1 MPEHFRVRHED
12 GLSRH
17 LKTGGSNL
25 IGRGPRE
32 LAGLHRDGWQFPLE
46 LTLGELREEG
56 EVLFTGILRDIT
68 DGKEAEDKVRQ
79 AEERYRTLVERMPAV
94 TYIQEIGSPDSA
106 MYMSPQIEALTG
118 YTPEDCQNPDL
129 RWRMVHP
136 ADRERLRQSGEEQMG
151 EPGEVFT
158 HEYRLL
164 RRDGRTVWVRNESS
178 LVEEAPG
185 GPRYW
190 HGFMVDITERKRAE
204 AGLRA
209 YAAKLQRSNRELQDF
224 AHVASHDLQEPLR
237 KVSSFGERL
246 RTKYGD
252 ALGDQGLDYLARME
266 GATVRMQGL
275 IEDLLSLSRVTTQAN
290 PFEPVDL
297 AVVVP
302 EVLSDLE
309 ARLEETGG
317 TVKVGALPTVEADR
331 AQMRQLLQNLI
342 SNALKFHKE
351 GEPPGREGLR
361 GARGAGRATAA
372 VCGAGWSWRT
382 TA

>member
-1 MPEHFRVRHED
+1 
-12 GLSRH
+12 
-17 LKTGGSNL
+17 
-25 IGRGPRE
+25 
-32 LAGLHRDGWQFPLE
+32 
-46 LTLGELREEG
+46 
-56 EVLFTGILRDIT
+56 
-68 DGKEAEDKVRQ
+68 
-79 AEERYRTLVERMPAV
+79 MPAV
-94 TYIQEIGSPDSA
+94 TYIQQIGSPDSA

-136 ADRERLRQSGEEQMG
+136 EDRERLQQSGDEQTG
-151 EPGEVFT
+151 EPGDVFT

-164 RRDGRTVWVRNESS
+164 RRDGRTVWVRNESI
-178 LVEEAPG
+178 LVEDAAG
-185 GPRYW
+185 GTRYW
-190 HGFMVDITERKRAE
+190 HGFMVDVTERKRAE

-209 YAAKLQRSNRELQDF
+209 YAEKLQRSNRELQDF

-252 ALGDQGLDYLARME
+252 ALGDQGLDYLRRME

-297 AVVVP
+297 AEVVA
-302 EVLSDLE
+302 EVISDLE
-309 ARLEETGG
+309 ARVEETDG
-317 TVKVGALPTVEADR
+317 TVEVGDLPTLEADR

-342 SNALKFHKE
+342 GNALKFHKD
-351 GEPPGREGLR
+351 GEPPVVRVYAEPEERAASNGGRPRFRLVVEDNGIGFDERYVEGIFVPFERLHGR
-361 GARGAGRATAA
+361 GAYEGTGMGLAICRKVVERHGGEISASSSPEGSRFVATLPSRQSGDAEPATA
-372 VCGAGWSWRT
+372 GL
-382 TA
+382 